1 MHTNNHRLRHVS
13 SSNSLN
19 LYKSSPGVQG
29 RVGKA
34 RAKVSYSAADRKGR
48 AVGEIEMWSQGY
60 IRRWLLSGKGAKT
73 QKLVILQSGPLLE
86 SIGRHFLN
94 SLPLLVSLP
103 ERWPSKPSL
112 HCSNERSRSE
122 EEDPKGTR
130 CKCHKELSSHFSTLD
145 QPILTAIGADYVCRQ
160 GKIRDRAV
168 ARCAGKIEQSIRPL
182 DCIRRVSYL
191 IKHTCM
197 PDDLQAYYQGI
208 APL

>member
-103 ERWPSKPSL
+103 ERWLRNQVYIVATNDRDLKRRIRKVPGVSVT
-112 HCSNERSRSE
+112 RSFLPIFPR
-122 EEDPKGTR
+122 
-130 CKCHKELSSHFSTLD
+130 LINLYW
-145 QPILTAIGADYVCRQ
+145 QP
-160 GKIRDRAV
+160 
-168 ARCAGKIEQSIRPL
+168 
-182 DCIRRVSYL
+182 
-191 IKHTCM
+191 
-197 PDDLQAYYQGI
+197 
-208 APL
+208 